1 MSSILLVDDDPQVRE
16 LVCQMLRLE
25 GHEVAQ
31 ASNGVEALDVAATK
45 RFDLMITDLI
55 MPDKEGLETI
65 VDMRKRFEDL
75 PIVAMSGGGRVG
87 PADYLETAK
96 FVGADAT
103 LTKPFARAELIA
115 TVDALLTP
123 SAA

>member
-16 LVCQMLRLE
+16 LVCQMLCLE

-31 ASNGVEALDVAATK
+31 ASNGVEALDVAATTK
-45 RFDLMITDLI
+45 FDLMITDLI

-96 FVGADAT
+96 FVGANAT

-115 TVDALLTP
+115 TVEALLTP